1 MARNEPILAATSY
14 FWSNALNAFLFGHGP
29 MTPTLADVMMITGL
43 NITAPDTFFS
53 LPAKATHQIKSK
65 NIDDW
70 KGYIGFYSKS
80 VGSVDSKEHFAFL
93 NMWLEKHVLCGKPA
107 GHAVNPFPLGKYL
120 IGETYNV
127 LPEVSV

>member
-1 MARNEPILAATSY
+1 
-14 FWSNALNAFLFGHGP
+14 

-93 NMWLEKHVLCGKPA
+93 NMWLVWLLAATAMAFIFLPAPASAENYQVGGATGWNLSYPIGWPEGKTFRV
-107 GHAVNPFPLGKYL
+107 GDNLGTKV
-120 IGETYNV
+120 TAF
-127 LPEVSV
+127 VSDFSL